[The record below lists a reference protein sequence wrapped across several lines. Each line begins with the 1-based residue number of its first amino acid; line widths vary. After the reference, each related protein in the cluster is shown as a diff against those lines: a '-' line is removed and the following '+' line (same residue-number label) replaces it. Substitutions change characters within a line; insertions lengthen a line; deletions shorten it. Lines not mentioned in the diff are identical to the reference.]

1 MNSPSRFLPRFI
13 PLLILGIYALVPLLG
28 AQEPLRN
35 HLTKRVVGDYGYW
48 SKYQTPP
55 YGAAQIPYH
64 KLTHINHAG
73 VSFDASGTL
82 SVPDGFL
89 EPALNHQAH
98 AAGVKVLL
106 LLGGDFTGLES
117 SGAVQMLVDNIAAF
131 ERQHGYEGVDID
143 WEYPAT
149 TTDRK
154 FLVDLMAKLRQSNPQ
169 YVLSID
175 AARRLA
181 NCGRRLSG
189 SASSNPGKA

>member
-1 MNSPSRFLPRFI
+1 MNSPSTLLPRFASLFI
-13 PLLILGIYALVPLLG
+13 IAVAALVSLSG
-28 AQEPLRN
+28 AQEPLPN

-48 SKYQTPP
+48 SKSQIPP

-106 LLGGDFTGLES
+106 LLGGD
-117 SGAVQMLVDNIAAF
+117 
-131 ERQHGYEGVDID
+131 
-143 WEYPAT
+143 
-149 TTDRK
+149 
-154 FLVDLMAKLRQSNPQ
+154 
-169 YVLSID
+169 
-175 AARRLA
+175 
-181 NCGRRLSG
+181 
-189 SASSNPGKA
+189 